1 MLTHPNAQFARRL
14 YQQFNEGQLEAVL
27 AMAAEDVDIV
37 LYPLGQTFKG
47 REGFN
52 QFMHGFHDAF
62 PDMKV
67 EVKNQ
72 VASDESVVNEF
83 VARGTH
89 TAPLMTPN
97 GPVPPTGRKVEL
109 NVCEVWNIRD
119 GQLAGLHNYQ
129 DMASLMRQLGL
140 IN

>member
-1 MLTHPNAQFARRL
+1 MSAQSNAQFARTL
-14 YQQFNEGQLEAVL
+14 YQHFNEGDLEAAL
-27 AMAAEDVDIV
+27 SMAADDVNIV

-47 REGFN
+47 REGFE

-72 VASDESVVNEF
+72 VAADDSVVNEF

-89 TAPLMTPN
+89 TAPLMTPA

-109 NVCEVWNIRD
+109 NVCEVWGLRD
-119 GQLAGLHNYQ
+119 GKLASVHNYQ
-129 DMASLMRQLGL
+129 DLASMMRQLGL